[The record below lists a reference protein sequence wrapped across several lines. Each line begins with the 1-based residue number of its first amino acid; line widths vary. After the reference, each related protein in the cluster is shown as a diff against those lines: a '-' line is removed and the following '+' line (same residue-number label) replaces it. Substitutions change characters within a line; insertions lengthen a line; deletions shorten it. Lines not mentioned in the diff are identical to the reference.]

1 MLLEIGMT
9 KREDSSYYFIVAN
22 DLDFNIEEVYTL
34 IKNNFKLI
42 DITTYDKDEL
52 NKFITR
58 KIEKVIVEQYYIE
71 NSEYIIFVYKGI
83 EGGEEDV
90 NGIN

>member
-9 KREDSSYYFIVAN
+9 KREDSSYYFIIAN
-22 DLDFNIEEVYTL
+22 DLDLNIEEVYTL
-34 IKNNFKLI
+34 IKNNFELI
-42 DITTYDKDEL
+42 DRTTYDKDEL
-52 NKFITR
+52 NKFMTH

-71 NSEYIIFVYKGI
+71 NSEYIIFVYKG
-83 EGGEEDV
+83 GEEDV